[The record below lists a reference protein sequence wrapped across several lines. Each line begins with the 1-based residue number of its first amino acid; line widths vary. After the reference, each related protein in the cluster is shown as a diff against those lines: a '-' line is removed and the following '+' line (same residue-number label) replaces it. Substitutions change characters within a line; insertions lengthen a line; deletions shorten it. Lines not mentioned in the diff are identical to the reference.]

1 MRLQGLTPR
10 GMMLMQRDRGREQL
24 MRKLNIHLVYGVLQV
39 D

>member
-1 MRLQGLTPR
+1 VEIYPEA
-10 GMMLMQRDRGREQL
+10 REESP